1 MKTEH
6 KNVRSIRTAVV
17 IILGNALYA
26 LTVKVFLLPG
36 NLMVGGTT
44 GIGLLIHRFTGMS
57 LSGFVLLFNLVML
70 AARISSSGKEIC
82 PYHGYQFPG
91 LSCLAG
97 SV

>member
-1 MKTEH
+1 M
-6 KNVRSIRTAVV
+6 RSIRTAVV

-70 AARISSSGKEIC
+70 AAGFLLLGKKFALTTVISSLA
-82 PYHGYQFPG
+82 
-91 LSCLAG
+91 LSLIHI
-97 SV
+97 